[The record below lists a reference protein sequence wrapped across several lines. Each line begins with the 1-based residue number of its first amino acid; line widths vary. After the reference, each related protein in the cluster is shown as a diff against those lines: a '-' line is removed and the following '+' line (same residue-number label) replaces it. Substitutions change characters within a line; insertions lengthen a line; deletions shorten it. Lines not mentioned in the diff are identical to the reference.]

1 MAHGLLPKRERVS
14 DWLVVVIVFLV
25 VVLAIWQTYQ
35 LVQIRKQVDA
45 VPKDG
50 NIFALIDS
58 TSGRLGRAEAGL
70 AVLDQRLEDVE
81 ARLPF
86 AITRNAVIAYD
97 AFGNIAGQLSRS
109 IALLSERGDGVV
121 LSILVSREETLFFS
135 KEIRGGVANEILS
148 PEEDSAVARAMGR

>member
-1 MAHGLLPKRERVS
+1 MS

-58 TSGRLGRAEAGL
+58 TSRRLGRTEAGL
-70 AVLDQRLEDVE
+70 TVVDQRLQDVE
-81 ARLPF
+81 AKLPY
-86 AITRNAVIAYD
+86 AITRTAVVAYD

-109 IALLSERGDGVV
+109 IALLSESGDGVV
-121 LSILVSREETLFFS
+121 LSILVSREETLFFT
-135 KEIRGGVANEILS
+135 KEIRAGVGSEMLS

>member
-1 MAHGLLPKRERVS
+1 MS

-25 VVLAIWQTYQ
+25 VVLAIWQTFQ

-70 AVLDQRLEDVE
+70 SVLDQRLQEVE

-86 AITRNAVIAYD
+86 AITRTAVVAYD
-97 AFGNIAGQLSRS
+97 AFGNISGQLSRS
-109 IALLSERGDGVV
+109 IALLSESGDGVV
-121 LSILVSREETLFFS
+121 LSILVSREETLFFT
-135 KEIRGGVANEILS
+135 KEIRAGVGSEELS
-148 PEEDSAVARAMGR
+148 PEEDSAVTRSMGR

>member
-1 MAHGLLPKRERVS
+1 MS

-25 VVLAIWQTYQ
+25 VVLAIWQTFQ

-70 AVLDQRLEDVE
+70 SVLDQRLQEVE

-86 AITRNAVIAYD
+86 AITRTAVVAYD
-97 AFGNIAGQLSRS
+97 AFGNISGQLSRS
-109 IALLSERGDGVV
+109 ISLLSESGDGVV
-121 LSILVSREETLFFS
+121 LSILVSREETLFFT
-135 KEIRGGVANEILS
+135 KEIRAGVGSEELS
-148 PEEDSAVARAMGR
+148 PEEDSAVTRSMGR

>member
-1 MAHGLLPKRERVS
+1 MS

-25 VVLAIWQTYQ
+25 VVLAIWQTFQ

-70 AVLDQRLEDVE
+70 TVLDQRLQEVE

-86 AITRNAVIAYD
+86 AITRTAVVAYD
-97 AFGNIAGQLSRS
+97 AFGNISGQLSRS
-109 IALLSERGDGVV
+109 IALLSESGDGVV
-121 LSILVSREETLFFS
+121 LSILVSREETLFFT
-135 KEIRGGVANEILS
+135 KEIRAGVGSEELS
-148 PEEDSAVARAMGR
+148 PEEDSAVTRSMGR